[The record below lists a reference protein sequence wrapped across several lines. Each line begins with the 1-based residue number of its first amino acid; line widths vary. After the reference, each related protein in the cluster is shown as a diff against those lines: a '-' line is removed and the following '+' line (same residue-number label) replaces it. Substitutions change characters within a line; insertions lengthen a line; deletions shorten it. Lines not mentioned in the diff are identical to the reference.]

1 MFILGIE
8 TATQICSV
16 ALTDKTRLVAEYR
29 LNIKNAHERV
39 IAGAIDRTLNDAKIK
54 VQQLSGIA
62 VSIGPGSF
70 TGLRIGLS
78 IAKGL
83 ALPSQIALTGVNT
96 LQALAAQAPVQNGT
110 ICAVIHCRADEFYHA
125 VYKRSNFH
133 DKLIQDVGVASAED
147 IRASLPAGTFIIGQP
162 YSKLK
167 DLFAEK
173 RFNRIP
179 ESFSYPS
186 GFQIACIGYKQIAS
200 GRIDDVTTMEP
211 YYYHDFVAGKPRKS
225 IIVS

>member
-1 MFILGIE
+1 LFILGIE

-16 ALTDKTRLVAEYR
+16 ALTDNTELVAEYR

-39 IAGAIDRTLNDAKIK
+39 IAGAIDNILSDAKTRP
-54 VQQLSGIA
+54 QQLSGIA

-78 IAKGL
+78 IAKGI
-83 ALPSQIALTGVNT
+83 ALPYRIALTGVNT
-96 LQALAAQAPVQNGT
+96 LQALAAQCPVQNGT
-110 ICAVIHCRADEFYHA
+110 ICAVILSRADEFYHA
-125 VYKRSNFH
+125 VYERRNFQ
-133 DKLIQDVGVASAED
+133 DELIQDVGVASADE

-167 DLFAEK
+167 DLFPDN

-186 GFQIACIGYKQIAS
+186 GFQIACIGYEQIAS
-200 GRIDDVTTMEP
+200 GRTADITTMEP

-225 IIVS
+225 SIAN